1 MNDRLYKCLS
11 NSNRRRIISCIGKK
25 ARCVNEIAECLDLEQ
40 SLVSHHLKELV
51 ECGLI
56 EKERDGKKMYYQVS
70 KPAVLEILEK
80 GKELGDKLEE
90 RC

>member
-11 NSNRRRIISCIGKK
+11 SKNRRRIIYCIGNEAK
-25 ARCVNEIAECLDLEQ
+25 CVNEISECLELEQ
-40 SLVSHHLKELV
+40 SLVSHHLKELMD
-51 ECGLI
+51 CGLI
-56 EKERDGKKMYYQVS
+56 EKKRDGKKIYYKVS
-70 KPAVLEILEK
+70 EAEIIELLEK

>member
-11 NSNRRRIISCIGKK
+11 NTNRRKILYCIGEEEK
-25 ARCVNEIAECLDLEQ
+25 CVNEIAECLDLEQ
-40 SLVSHHLKELV
+40 SLTSHHLKDMLD
-51 ECGLI
+51 CALI
-56 EKERDGKKMYYQVS
+56 EKRREGKRIYYKVS
-70 KPAVLEILEK
+70 ASEILEILEK